1 MTCCHGFI
9 DVEQEFEIID
19 TAESNLRVL
28 ESAKCEIM
36 RPRSGFIVKRSAA
49 RCIITLFDRGILQ
62 PQERFN
68 HASPRRLWSRE
79 DELRAVDRA
88 AAIRSGQVDDRGIT
102 NGGYE

>member
-1 MTCCHGFI
+1 
-9 DVEQEFEIID
+9 
-19 TAESNLRVL
+19 
-28 ESAKCEIM
+28 M

-102 NGGYE
+102 NGGTNDNGNDEDDAASNHLGPVPFPAPTRSK